1 MKKTNDQR
9 VPWEPGEHI
18 RFEPATTTGM
28 TCEKAVELVQK
39 REHLNY
45 MLMMFLAMHLQNE
58 DIAHDPTCPAHDTQL
73 AEEIGKRSVE
83 MLIDHG
89 RRRGWDGL

>member
-1 MKKTNDQR
+1 MDKTNDQKKTFD
-9 VPWEPGEHI
+9 PAEHV

-45 MLMMFLAMHLQNE
+45 MLMMFLAMHLQND
-58 DIAHDPTCPAHDTQL
+58 DIAHDPTRPAHDKEL
-73 AEEIGKRSVE
+73 AEEIGNRAVE
-83 MLIDHG
+83 MLVDHG